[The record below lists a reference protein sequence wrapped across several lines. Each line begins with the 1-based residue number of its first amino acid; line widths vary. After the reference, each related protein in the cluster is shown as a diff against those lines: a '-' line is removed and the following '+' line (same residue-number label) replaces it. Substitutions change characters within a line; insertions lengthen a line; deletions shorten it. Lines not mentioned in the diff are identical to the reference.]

1 MSDAMKKKKQERC
14 FSKLTIISS
23 AKLYN
28 FVFSFPV
35 SITSVTLVPFFF
47 AVLVMTSVS
56 VQYKNDIRYHC
67 SWF

>member
-35 SITSVTLVPFFF
+35 SITSITLVPFFF
-47 AVLVMTSVS
+47 FCHTGYDFS
-56 VQYKNDIRYHC
+56 KC
-67 SWF
+67 SIQEWY